1 VRMSDEDRQALA
13 TEILELGESLF
24 EVALEVRGEEDKE
37 SDEMEEIRV
46 AKEEFFVALRLLL
59 DVTSRV

>member
-1 VRMSDEDRQALA
+1 MSDEDRQALA